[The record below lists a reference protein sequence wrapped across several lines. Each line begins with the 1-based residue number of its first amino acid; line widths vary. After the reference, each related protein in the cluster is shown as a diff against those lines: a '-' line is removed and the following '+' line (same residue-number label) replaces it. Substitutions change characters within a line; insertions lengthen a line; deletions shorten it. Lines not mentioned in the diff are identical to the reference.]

1 MGLKINKNL
10 MQINH
15 TASRRTKGDIKFIV
29 VHYVGA
35 LGDAKANTDYYRGT
49 SVGASAD
56 FWVGHG
62 GDIWQG
68 NDYYNYYSW
77 HCGGGRQSAG
87 GGKYYGIC
95 KNSNS
100 VGIEMC
106 VKKKST
112 RTMNATD
119 RDWYFTDQTIA
130 SAAQL
135 VAELMRE
142 LGIDIDHVIR
152 HYDVN
157 GKICPN
163 PFVYDNGS
171 VTWAGFKRM
180 VAEYYNGDA
189 PADPLPIT
197 KIMSGI
203 PATKEEFIE
212 SVGAIATAL
221 QAETGILASVVTAQA
236 CLETGFGLGSD
247 AKVLVEV
254 NNLLGMKSDLIN
266 STWSEYSV
274 WSGKSIT
281 KRTPEYYGGK
291 LTYINDS
298 FRAYTDYENCLRDY
312 EMFLLHVRNN
322 KGLKY
327 ARIAG
332 MTDAKQVIHAIRI
345 GTGTEAIPEGYCTDP
360 NYETKVLRLID
371 QYDLHQYNL
380 PTSTT
385 KPEKKPATAPTTQ
398 KAPENARMRLVAAC
412 REMNAEMIK
421 SQQAGAKWG
430 YYNSSTS
437 ATFAKAIAS
446 GNHRANCAT
455 TANWALKM
463 IGAIPEGATGFY
475 GEKNGE
481 IKYKP
486 ARIKEAV
493 LACADVISVG
503 GKKDVN
509 TAIHDGTII
518 AGDIVTYYD
527 IRHTNTYLGDGK
539 WLDSGHAY
547 ATGQGDGAGWQTWIG
562 DTYYGAQKVGCVIR
576 LKVEETAPEPK
587 PSAQYRVQVGAYRL
601 KDNAVNQANK
611 VKQKGFACIVKQYG
625 EYWVAQ
631 AGVFS
636 VKANADAL
644 VKRLQAAG
652 FNAGIEHPKK

>member
-1 MGLKINKNL
+1 MALTINKNL
-10 MQINH
+10 MSINH
-15 TASRRTKGDIKFIV
+15 TALRRSKADIKYIV

-35 LGDAKANTDYYRGT
+35 LGDAKANTDYYRST

-56 FWVGHG
+56 FWIGHS
-62 GDIWQG
+62 GDVWQG
-68 NDYYNYYSW
+68 NDYYNFYSW

-112 RTMNATD
+112 CTMNATD

-142 LGIDIDHVIR
+142 LDIDIDHVIR

-171 VTWAGFKRM
+171 VTWAGFKKM
-180 VAEYYNGDA
+180 VAEYFSGDA

-212 SVGAIATAL
+212 SAGTIATAL

-266 STWSEYSV
+266 STWSEWSV

-345 GTGTEAIPEGYCTDP
+345 GTGTDAIPEGYCTDP

-380 PTSTT
+380 PTST
-385 KPEKKPATAPTTQ
+385 KQEVKRAEVPAAQ

-421 SQQAGAKWG
+421 SQQTGAKWG

-481 IKYKP
+481 IKYKS
-486 ARIKEAV
+486 ARIKEAL

-503 GKKDVN
+503 GKKTVN

-547 ATGQGDGAGWQTWIG
+547 ANGQGDGAGWQTWIG

-576 LKVEETAPEPK
+576 LKVEETAPEPE
-587 PSAQYRVQVGAYRL
+587 PSVRYRVQVGAYRL

-625 EYWVAQ
+625 QYWVAQ

-652 FNAGIEHPKK
+652 FNAGIETM